1 MAGLP
6 VVCLSSRLY
15 SGRTLLDL
23 QSRRVSVDILLS
35 SLLGQWITYNIMAL
49 STVSQTFLPRQGTG

>member
-6 VVCLSSRLY
+6 VVGLSSGLY

-35 SLLGQWITYNIMAL
+35 SLFGQWITYNIMGL
-49 STVSQTFLPRQGTG
+49 STVSQTFLHRQGNG